1 MNLPKTW
8 VILLALLVAA
18 MVIVPLVSAG
28 EQKSD
33 KIVDIEEAGSNA
45 LFEIRTLADNNPN
58 FSNWTNAT
66 VQPVITY
73 YDLNDEETAYAF
85 NVLVDNKYSGYVLTS
100 ATKDNF
106 PILAFSHGEI
116 IGSDPKS
123 AQDSLAAAKEGSLGK
138 GLTPTEV
145 KPVYLGGLAF
155 YNEYQLMDSKGQDK
169 GRTLVDLHTNKIVDL
184 SNTSQ
189 GISIPV
195 TDQEFKK
202 FQEIQQGEIKESWN
216 LQNTAMP
223 DNRTVRLSTSGYSW
237 NSLNGVPQY
246 FWTRG
251 CSPTAAAMVV
261 AYYSQHGYPNLP
273 IDSPLINQ
281 LADYM
286 GTDASG
292 NTWVWNIALGIN
304 MLINHYNYYTLSA
317 ATDILPTWSGDVDE
331 IDSIRP
337 FILTMEY
344 GGNAIGR
351 SQAYG
356 NHSVTCIGYT
366 GNTGS
371 PDQQFLEVYDTW
383 MVTGESNYVSHFI
396 HYNNWALAR
405 HTYVRPS

>member
-1 MNLPKTW
+1 MNIPKTW
-8 VILLALLVAA
+8 VVLLALLLVGMA
-18 MVIVPLVSAG
+18 MVPIVSAG
-28 EQKSD
+28 EQEID
-33 KIVDIEEAGSNA
+33 KIVDIKDAESNA
-45 LFEIRTLADNNPN
+45 LFEIMTLADNNPN

-73 YDLNDEETAYAF
+73 YDLNDEKTAYAF

-123 AQDSLAAAKEGSLGK
+123 TYDSFAAAKEGSLGE
-138 GLTPTEV
+138 GLTPT
-145 KPVYLGGLAF
+145 KLKSVYLGGLAF
-155 YNEYQLMDSKGQDK
+155 YNEYQLMDSKGENK
-169 GRTLVDLHTNKIVDL
+169 GRTLVDLHTNKVVDL

-202 FQEIQQGEIKESWN
+202 FQEVQQNEIKESWN
-216 LQNTAMP
+216 LQNMAMSN
-223 DNRTVRLSTSGYSW
+223 NRTVRLSTSGYSW

-246 FWTRG
+246 FWTLG
-251 CSPTAAAMVV
+251 CSPTAAGMVIG
-261 AYYSQHGYPNLP
+261 YYSLHGYPNLP
-273 IDSPLINQ
+273 RDTPLINE
-281 LADYM
+281 LAENM
-286 GTDASG
+286 GTCVGGS
-292 NTWVWNIALGIN
+292 TWPWNIAPGIN
-304 MLINHYNYYTLSA
+304 TLISHYNYYTLSA
-317 ATDILPTWSGDVDE
+317 TTDVIPTWSGDVNE

-337 FILTMEY
+337 FVLNMLN

-356 NHSVTCIGYT
+356 DHSVTCIGYT

-383 MVTGESNYVSHFI
+383 MVSGESNYVSHFI
-396 HYNNWALAR
+396 HYNNWFWAAN
-405 HTYVRPS
+405 TYVRPS